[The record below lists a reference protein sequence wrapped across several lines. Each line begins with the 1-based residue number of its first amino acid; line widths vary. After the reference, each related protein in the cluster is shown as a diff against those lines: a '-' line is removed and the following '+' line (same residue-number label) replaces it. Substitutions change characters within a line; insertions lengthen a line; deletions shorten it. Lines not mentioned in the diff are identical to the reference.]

1 MKTLW
6 NRLLAT
12 SLRPRCLYGA
22 SVLRVMAGCVIL
34 YQYLINYAQRGYLFG
49 PDGVFSFADFA
60 AQQQAVGSFSLYH
73 LTPSAIWFEVLYHV
87 GIAVA
92 MAWVLGWRT
101 RLLSPINYLL
111 WISLHNRFPQLWD
124 GGDNLMQIVLI
135 YALFAEVGAHFSFDA
150 SRRAARGQSSEP
162 TGAWAIAHN
171 AALLA
176 IALQV
181 CLVYGVAGLTKVRG
195 EVWQNGTALYYAL
208 RSPDYRLPGVSSLL
222 YENGVLLTLLA
233 YATVAFQV
241 AFPFLVFAH
250 RHTRTAAVLIG
261 ISFHLAIGSVMG
273 LVTFALFLIAADLAL
288 IGDAEYRALGALARR
303 ARARAER
310 WLPGRRGATPAPDPD
325 AALS

>member
-49 PDGVFSFADFA
+49 PDGVFAFADFA
-60 AQQQAVGSFSLYH
+60 AQQQSLGSFSLYH
-73 LTPSAIWFEVLYHV
+73 LSPSGLWFELVYHV

-111 WISLHNRFPQLWD
+111 WLSLHNRFPQLWD

-150 SRRAARGQSSEP
+150 ARRAARGEPGEP
-162 TGAWAIAHN
+162 TGGWAIAHN
-171 AALLA
+171 AALMA
-176 IALQV
+176 IAFQV
-181 CLVYGVAGLTKVRG
+181 CLVYGVAGLSKVRG

-208 RSPDYRLPGVSSLL
+208 RSPDYRLPGVSRLL
-222 YENGVLLTLLA
+222 YENGVILTLLA

-250 RHTRTAAVLIG
+250 RHTRTVAVLIG

-288 IGDAEYRALGALARR
+288 IGDAEYRALGRHARR
-303 ARARAER
+303 AWARLEQRLPRRRA
-310 WLPGRRGATPAPDPD
+310 GTPEPDAD